1 MWASEPITLLD
12 TSEDAPKHFQCI
24 FDYFYFFK
32 RLFEQL
38 FLKFIFKQK
47 LQEPIE
53 SKEISLNS
61 VAGHNINA

>member
-12 TSEDAPKHFQCI
+12 ASEDAPI
-24 FDYFYFFK
+24 YFFK
-32 RLFEQL
+32 RLFEQ
-38 FLKFIFKQK
+38 FYFIFYKQK
-47 LQEPIE
+47 LQEPNE